1 VNREQYKKWWRFVR
15 IDSSAR
21 GIPQWIRDAYYLRQ
35 YPQDSDQI
43 WNYRRKAARLHHP
56 DYSFAEHK
64 GGYWLQIGADR
75 HVTHDEHG
83 YPIYSFVY
91 EYQRLDAWRENGK
104 PFYGFGVYEPVA
116 TVPFECRVEAMRI
129 IMEDEKS
136 ICMGDIW
143 ALRSR
148 AWAGWVLERQITD
161 RLLRLSIHEAVRD
174 VAN

>member
-1 VNREQYKKWWRFVR
+1 MNREKYKKWWRFVR

-35 YPQDSDQI
+35 YPQDSDPI

-75 HVTHDEHG
+75 HVTYDEHG

-129 IMEDEKS
+129 IMADEKGMALS
-136 ICMGDIW
+136 DIEVMRSLEW
-143 ALRSR
+143 QNHLNKMQDEARALR
-148 AWAGWVLERQITD
+148 LK
-161 RLLRLSIHEAVRD
+161 IHEAVRS
-174 VAN
+174 